1 LLARCNVGAIMPAD
15 PPKPSTRLRVV
26 QRVGQLAREVWATGR
41 PLCLAP
47 LICRLI
53 SSVLPVA
60 LLGITGLLVDAI
72 NHAQKTGDG
81 LRRVWLLLLAEV
93 AVVLFTDLQS
103 RFSSYC
109 DLVLNN
115 RFTLRMNLRLISNC
129 NQLDLEFFEN
139 SQFQDRLERA
149 RTQAGAQVG
158 LLHTL
163 LDIGQQAIGLVAM
176 IASSFFVAPFLV
188 VVQLVGVVPIVFAEG
203 YFARRR
209 YHLHRERTA
218 IRRMLEYLLLLG
230 TSAVSAKEIKLFDVG
245 RLIWDRY
252 AGLSEKYNDQDAQ
265 LSARQSVIGAL
276 LVAGGSAIY
285 YASYGVLI
293 FRTAHGLLS
302 LGRLVFLA
310 GVLKSS
316 KDQLS
321 SLFWGFSRTSD
332 QLMYLNDVFE
342 FFDEKPT
349 VRSGRPYACVPAPI
363 RKGVEFRN
371 VSFSYGGSCEPALS
385 NVSFRIEPGERVALV
400 GENGAGK
407 TTVIKLLT
415 RLYDPTA
422 GQILIDGIDLREFD
436 PGELR
441 RAITAI
447 FQDFVR
453 YDFSA
458 EENIAFGDLG
468 ALGNRGRVT
477 MAAEQAQAAALIG
490 QLPKGYSQILGKRFE
505 DGVDLSGG
513 QWQKVALARACIR
526 DAQVV
531 ILDEPT
537 SAIDPRAEAML
548 FRNFTEMVSGKM
560 AIVIS
565 HRFSTVR
572 IADRI
577 LVLEKGRISEQ
588 GSHEELVRAGGEYA
602 ELFELQAAG
611 YR

>member
-1 LLARCNVGAIMPAD
+1 MSAD
-15 PPKPSTRLRVV
+15 PAKPSPRLRVV
-26 QRVGQLAREVWATGR
+26 RRVGQLAREVWATGR
-41 PLCLAP
+41 PLCLVT

-53 SSVLPVA
+53 ASVLPVA

-72 NHAQKTGDG
+72 NHTQKTGQG

-93 AVVLFTDLQS
+93 AVVLFTDLQQ
-103 RFSSYC
+103 RFGSHC

-149 RTQAGAQVG
+149 RTQASSQVA
-158 LLHTL
+158 LLQTL
-163 LDIGQQAIGLVAM
+163 LQIGQQAIGLVAM
-176 IASSFFVAPFLV
+176 IASAFFVAPFLV
-188 VVQLVGVVPIVFAEG
+188 AVQLVGVVPIVFAEG

-252 AGLSEKYNDQDAQ
+252 AKLSGKYNDQDAQ
-265 LSARQSVIGAL
+265 LSARQSVIGSL
-276 LVAGGSAIY
+276 LVACGSAIY

-293 FRTAHGLLS
+293 YRTAHGLLS

-342 FFDEKPT
+342 FFDEKPA
-349 VRSGRPYACVPAPI
+349 VRSGGAYVPVPSPI
-363 RKGVEFRN
+363 RRGVEFRD
-371 VSFSYGGSCEPALS
+371 VSFSYGGSSELALS

-468 ALGNRGRVT
+468 ALGNRRRVA
-477 MAAEQAQAAALIG
+477 MAAEQAQAAGLIE
-490 QLPKGYSQILGKRFE
+490 QLPKGYDQILGKRFE
-505 DGVDLSGG
+505 AGVDLSGG

-548 FRNFTEMVSGKM
+548 FSNFTEMVNGKM
-560 AIVIS
+560 AVVIS

-577 LVLEKGRISEQ
+577 LVLEKGRIREQ
-588 GSHEELVRAGGEYA
+588 GSHAELVRAGGEYA